1 MTVIDAPVAKL
12 SPGPEP
18 LEDVGRRR
26 SELLAELFQLA
37 DLVRPWA
44 IRAAAALGV
53 ADHLTAGPRSV
64 EDLAATC
71 GVEVR
76 PLHALLRF
84 LASREIFR
92 EVAFGSFALTPLA
105 ELMCSG
111 RGQSL
116 RDALVS
122 PHEERFTAAVSL
134 LVHSLQTGR
143 SAYEELFGESLF
155 EFCGRDPDAR
165 RQLDDSFSDD
175 VSDLACTIHTAYDW
189 SGVSHVVDVGGGT
202 GELLS
207 ALLRSQPHLRG
218 TLLELEQVIP
228 RAAEVSAAAGV
239 AERSR
244 LVAGDFFVE
253 VPAGADRYLL
263 SNVLLNWDDE
273 RARRVLATCRRAMV
287 AGSRLLVIERVVPP
301 GNEPDPTKYLDVHL
315 LVVCGGMQRTAG
327 ELQALLTSAGFD
339 LRHTAPLAGPFS
351 LLEAVP
357 VADLPERRQVS
368 QP

>member
-1 MTVIDAPVAKL
+1 MTVIDAPVAQL
-12 SPGPEP
+12 SPGPAAV
-18 LEDVGRRR
+18 EDAGRK
-26 SELLAELFQLA
+26 ELLTELFQLS

-64 EDLAATC
+64 DDLAAAC
-71 GVEVR
+71 RVEVR

-105 ELMCSG
+105 ELMCSD
-111 RGQSL
+111 RDQSL
-116 RDALVS
+116 RDSLVS
-122 PHEERFTAAVSL
+122 AHEERFSAAVSL
-134 LVHSLQTGR
+134 LMHSLRTGR
-143 SAYEELFGESLF
+143 SAYEEVFGESLF

-165 RQLDDSFSDD
+165 RRLDDSFGDD
-175 VSDLACTIHTAYDW
+175 VSDLAGAIHTAYDW

-239 AERSR
+239 SERSR
-244 LVAGDFFVE
+244 LVAGDFFVD
-253 VPAGADRYLL
+253 VPSGADRYLL

-301 GNEPDPTKYLDVHL
+301 GNDPDPTKYLDVHL

-327 ELQALLTSAGFD
+327 ELQALLASAGFE
-339 LRHTAPLAGPFS
+339 LRHTASLTGPFS
-351 LLEAVP
+351 LLEAVLG
-357 VADLPERRQVS
+357 ADPPEGRQAS